1 MERNYELLKDVLSV
15 ATHTYQE
22 ELMIEFIENWLVENN
37 LPYFVDDMG
46 NIYVTKQTDQNI
58 GFFPCVVA
66 HTDTVHKIDT
76 NNIRET
82 ILPNTQ
88 NIMKPSLNAF
98 NNEGKPTG
106 IGGDDKCGVYACLEL
121 LKELPNLKAAFFV
134 SEETGC
140 YGSRSANKLFF
151 ENVGYAIQF
160 DAPGNRM
167 ITEISMGTR
176 LFELNGD
183 FHKITSNILN
193 EEFNGTGEYGSHPYT
208 DIYALKHLFD
218 FSCINISIGY
228 YRYHTRNEYV
238 VIEDVYNG
246 INVGKKIIEGLSYKK
261 YKYLPDS
268 NYLFNTKKQF

>member
-66 HTDTVHKIDT
+66 HTDTVHNIDT
-76 NNIRET
+76 INIQET

-121 LKELPNLKAAFFV
+121 LKELPNLKGVFCF
-134 SEETGC
+134 
-140 YGSRSANKLFF
+140 R
-151 ENVGYAIQF
+151 
-160 DAPGNRM
+160 
-167 ITEISMGTR
+167 
-176 LFELNGD
+176 
-183 FHKITSNILN
+183 
-193 EEFNGTGEYGSHPYT
+193 
-208 DIYALKHLFD
+208 
-218 FSCINISIGY
+218 
-228 YRYHTRNEYV
+228 RNWV
-238 VIEDVYNG
+238 LWFK
-246 INVGKKIIEGLSYKK
+246 VGK
-261 YKYLPDS
+261 
-268 NYLFNTKKQF
+268 